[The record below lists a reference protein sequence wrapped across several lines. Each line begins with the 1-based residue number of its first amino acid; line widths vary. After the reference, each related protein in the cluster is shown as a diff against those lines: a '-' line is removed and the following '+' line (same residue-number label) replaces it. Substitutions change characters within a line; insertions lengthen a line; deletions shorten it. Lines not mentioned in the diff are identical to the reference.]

1 MTCPSL
7 VPKRLWSVQTIL
19 NLFFYAY
26 LFWTGPNH
34 FGPHTKGF
42 RQTKTNWICP
52 KQIGPTKIGL
62 DIFEGK
68 GILRLLL
75 KVRRAFGHY
84 LLRHGLPELLKGPLT
99 APRVGLLLL
108 CDSLKALVLLCRSYH
123 SKPIVRPYQ

>member
-1 MTCPSL
+1 MPCPSL

-26 LFWTGPNH
+26 
-34 FGPHTKGF
+34 FGQVQIALDPVQKGLD
-42 RQTKTNWICP
+42 RP
-52 KQIGPTKIGL
+52 KRIGPT